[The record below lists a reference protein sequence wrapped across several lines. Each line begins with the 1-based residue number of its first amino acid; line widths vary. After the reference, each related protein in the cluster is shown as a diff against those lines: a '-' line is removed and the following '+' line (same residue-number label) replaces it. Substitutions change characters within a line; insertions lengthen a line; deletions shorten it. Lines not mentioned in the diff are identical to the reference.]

1 MRWLL
6 RSHLGRLLL
15 VLATLFFARDTT
27 AHKLVPRRPSLT
39 TPFAAGARQVRRDSW
54 AVKLPPVAVK
64 NVATHETV
72 PLRLY
77 AETGSIDEAARTEF
91 ERIAAR
97 DCEPHILAER
107 LEQLVFKAAY
117 HFGAAR
123 IDIVSGW
130 RDRARKH
137 TSGEALD
144 FSLPGVLPHAL
155 AAYLRGLAHVGVGI
169 YTHPNT
175 QFVHLDVRDQSY
187 HWVDSSAPG
196 GRPRE
201 RWLRDPQ
208 AEMKDAAW
216 HPQNDLPE

>member
-1 MRWLL
+1 MSRFL
-6 RSHLGRLLL
+6 RSHLGPLLL
-15 VLATLFFARDTT
+15 VPVTLFFARDTT
-27 AHKLVPRRPSLT
+27 AHKVAPRKNSLT
-39 TPFAAGARQVRRDSW
+39 TAFGAAPRQERLDSW
-54 AVKLPPVAVK
+54 AVRLPSIAVK
-64 NVATHETV
+64 NVATRESV
-72 PLRLY
+72 RLRLY
-77 AETGSIDEAARTEF
+77 AATGAIDDAARTEF

-97 DCEPHILAER
+97 DCEPHALAER

-117 HFGAAR
+117 HFGAER

-155 AAYLRGLAHVGVGI
+155 AAYLRSQGRVGVGI

-208 AEMKDAAW
+208 AETRDASWAPW
-216 HPQNDLPE
+216 NDLPL

>member
-1 MRWLL
+1 MSRFL
-6 RSHLGRLLL
+6 RSHPGRLLL
-15 VLATLFFARDTT
+15 VLLTLFFARDST
-27 AHKLVPRRPSLT
+27 AHKAPPRRGSLT
-39 TPFAAGARQVRRDSW
+39 TSFAAAPRPQRLDSW
-54 AVKLPPVAVK
+54 AVRLPAVAVR
-64 NVATHETV
+64 NVATRETV

-77 AETGSIDEAARTEF
+77 GATGSIDDAARTEF
-91 ERIAAR
+91 ERLAAR
-97 DCEPHILAER
+97 DCEPHVLAER

-117 HFGAAR
+117 HFGATR

-144 FSLPGVLPHAL
+144 FSLPGVVPHAL
-155 AAYLRGLAHVGVGI
+155 ASYLRGLAHVGVGI

-208 AEMKDAAW
+208 GEVRDAAW
-216 HPQNDLPE
+216 APQNDLPE

>member
-1 MRWLL
+1 MSWFV
-6 RSHLGRLLL
+6 RSRLGRLLFVPL
-15 VLATLFFARDTT
+15 TLFFARDTT
-27 AHKLVPRRPSLT
+27 AHKVPPHRGSLT
-39 TPFAAGARQVRRDSW
+39 TPFGAAARKERLDSQAVR
-54 AVKLPPVAVK
+54 LPAIAVK
-64 NVATHETV
+64 NVATRETAQ
-72 PLRLY
+72 LRLY
-77 AETGSIDEAARTEF
+77 AATGAIDDAARAEF

-97 DCEPHILAER
+97 DCEPHVLAER

-117 HFGAAR
+117 HFGAPG
-123 IDIVSGW
+123 IDILSGW

-144 FSLPGVLPHAL
+144 FSLPGVHPHAL
-155 AAYLRGLAHVGVGI
+155 AAYLRSLAHVGVGI

-208 AEMKDAAW
+208 AELRDAAW

>member
-1 MRWLL
+1 MSRFVHVLLGPLWLVPAA
-6 RSHLGRLLL
+6 LL
-15 VLATLFFARDTT
+15 FARDTT
-27 AHKLVPRRPSLT
+27 AHKLVHRTSMT
-39 TPFAAGARQVRRDSW
+39 TPFAVAARQERLDSW
-54 AVKLPPVAVK
+54 ALRLPALAVN
-64 NVATHETV
+64 NVATRENAQ
-72 PLRLY
+72 LRLY
-77 AETGSIDEAARTEF
+77 APTGFIDDAARTEF

-97 DCEPHILAER
+97 DCSPHVLAER

-117 HFGAAR
+117 HFGVPR
-123 IDIVSGW
+123 IDILSGW

-144 FSLPGVLPHAL
+144 FSLPGVQPHAL

-169 YTHPNT
+169 YTHPHT

-196 GRPRE
+196 SKARE

-208 AEMKDAAW
+208 AEMRDAAW